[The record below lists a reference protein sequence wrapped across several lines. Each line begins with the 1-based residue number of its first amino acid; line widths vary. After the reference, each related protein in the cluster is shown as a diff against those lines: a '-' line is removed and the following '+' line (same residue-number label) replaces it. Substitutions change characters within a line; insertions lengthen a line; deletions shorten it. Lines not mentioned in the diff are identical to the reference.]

1 MVARGQFL
9 ERATIIPVGGVVM
22 DAVSHRGDERPIV
35 LVLPPTPQE
44 GGGMDHI
51 VGAELAWAA
60 SQAGYPTLRF
70 NYRGV
75 GASQGPPS
83 DGDALVEDAR
93 AALEAAWEN
102 AGGSA
107 VLLATLG
114 GSVHVA
120 LEVAR
125 QEPRRVAGILAVSP
139 PASARSPLAAAAI
152 PLVVV
157 VGELDTR
164 LPRVGLPVE
173 SITGADAT
181 FQRNLPEIGKAAVR
195 FLRRIR
201 HSA

>member
-1 MVARGQFL
+1 MVAKGQFL
-9 ERATIIPVGGVVM
+9 ERATIIPVDDVVM
-22 DAVSHRGDERPIV
+22 DAVSHRGAERPIV

-60 SQAGYPTLRF
+60 TQAGYPTLRF

-75 GASQGPPS
+75 GASQGKVS
-83 DGDALVEDAR
+83 AGKALVEDAR

-102 AGGSA
+102 AEGGPTLVASIGGSA
-107 VLLATLG
+107 Q
-114 GSVHVA
+114 VA
-120 LEVAR
+120 LELAR
-125 QEPRRVAGILAVSP
+125 LEPGRVAGVFAVGP
-139 PASARSPLAAAAI
+139 PESARPSLAAAAI

-173 SITGADAT
+173 VIEGADAT

-201 HSA
+201 QSA

>member
-1 MVARGQFL
+1 MVAKGQFL

-22 DAVSHRGDERPIV
+22 DAVSHRGSERPIV

-75 GASQGPPS
+75 GASQGKVGS
-83 DGDALVEDAR
+83 GEALVEDAL

-102 AGGSA
+102 AEGSG
-107 VLLATLG
+107 VLLATIG

-120 LEVAR
+120 LEVAKE
-125 QEPRRVAGILAVSP
+125 EPKRVAGILAVSP
-139 PASARSPLAAAAI
+139 PESARSPLAAAAI

-173 SITGADAT
+173 AIDGADAT

>member
-1 MVARGQFL
+1 VVAKGQFL
-9 ERATIIPVGGVVM
+9 ERATIISVGGVVM
-22 DAVSHRGDERPIV
+22 DAVSHRGSERPIV

-60 SQAGYPTLRF
+60 TQSGHPTLRF

-75 GASQGPPS
+75 GASQGPVS
-83 DGDALVEDAR
+83 SGEALVEDAL
-93 AALEAAWEN
+93 AALEAAAEN
-102 AGGSA
+102 VDGAPALLATIGGSA
-107 VLLATLG
+107 L
-114 GSVHVA
+114 VA
-120 LEVAR
+120 LEVS
-125 QEPRRVAGILAVSP
+125 RRLPKQVAGVFCVSP
-139 PASARSPLAAAAI
+139 PETARSPLAAASI
-152 PLVVV
+152 PLIVV

-173 SITGADAT
+173 TIEGADAT

-201 HSA
+201 QGA

>member
-1 MVARGQFL
+1 MVAKGQFL
-9 ERATIIPVGGVVM
+9 ERATIIPVGDVVM
-22 DAVSHRGDERPIV
+22 DAVSHRGNERPIV

-60 SQAGYPTLRF
+60 SQAGHPTLRF

-75 GASQGPPS
+75 GASQGPVS
-83 DGDALVEDAR
+83 AGDALIEDAL
-93 AALEAAWEN
+93 AALEAAAEN
-102 AGGSA
+102 ADGAAVMLATIGGSA
-107 VLLATLG
+107 L
-114 GSVHVA
+114 VA

-125 QEPRRVAGILAVSP
+125 RLPKQVAGVFCVSP
-139 PASARSPLAAAAI
+139 PEAARSPLAAAAI
-152 PLVVV
+152 PLIVV

-173 SITGADAT
+173 AVEGADAT

-201 HSA
+201 HTA

>member
-1 MVARGQFL
+1 MVSKGQFL
-9 ERATIIPVGGVVM
+9 ERATIIPVGDVVM
-22 DAVSHRGDERPIV
+22 DAVSHRGSLRPIV

-60 SQAGYPTLRF
+60 TQAGHPTLRF

-75 GASQGPPS
+75 GASQGKVSSGP
-83 DGDALVEDAR
+83 ALVEDAI

-102 AGGSA
+102 AEETPVA
-107 VLLATLG
+107 LATIG

-120 LEVAR
+120 LEVAKK
-125 QEPRRVAGILAVSP
+125 EPSRVAGIFAVSP
-139 PASARSPLAAAAI
+139 PATARSPLAAAAI

-164 LPRVGLPVE
+164 LPRTGLPVE
-173 SITGADAT
+173 AVSGADAT
-181 FQRNLPEIGKAAVR
+181 FQRNLPEIGKSAVR
-195 FLRRIR
+195 FLGRIR